1 MRAAKSVPDQCART
15 WARPRAPNL
24 RASGASVTSRSSA
37 CANASSSRGT
47 RRPVSPSTTV
57 SSTPPSPTATTGVAH
72 AWVLSDLGRQADAL
86 AALQTE
92 AGRHAEREAASAL
105 IHWRTEQTEV
115 AKREFAEA
123 VQTDPVWMQ
132 PHWAEHN
139 YSAKA
144 AGVYAQL
151 RAAEIAR
158 RKEEEAK
165 KHRAAT
171 IGGVP
176 R

>member
-1 MRAAKSVPDQCART
+1 MAGWMYRAGRLD
-15 WARPRAPNL
+15 
-24 RASGASVTSRSSA
+24 GALKELNKTYQQ
-37 CANASSSRGT
+37 
-47 RRPVSPSTTV
+47 SPFTLEI
-57 SSTPPSPTATTGVAH
+57 GVAR

-105 IHWRTEQTEV
+105 IHWRTEQTDL
-115 AKREFAEA
+115 AKQEFAEA
-123 VQTDPVWMQ
+123 AQTDPVWMQ

-144 AGVYAQL
+144 AAVYAQL
-151 RAAEIAR
+151 RTAEIAR

-165 KHRAAT
+165 KRRSAI

-176 R
+176 N